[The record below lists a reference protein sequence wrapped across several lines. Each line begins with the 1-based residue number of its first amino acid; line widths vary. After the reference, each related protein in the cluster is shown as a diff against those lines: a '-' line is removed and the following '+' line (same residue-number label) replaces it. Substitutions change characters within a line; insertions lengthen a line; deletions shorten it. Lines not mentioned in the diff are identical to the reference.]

1 MALERRGAKLICMA
15 PAKVNLTLRILG
27 RREDGYHWLESLMVP
42 ISLFDTVEMQVSAV
56 ASRRTSISCRV
67 SGPARV
73 AGGADNL
80 AAVAARRVLEALDV
94 EASVRIALTK
104 RIPAG
109 AGLGGG
115 SSDAAAVLRY
125 LPGLLGR
132 RLGTAREHAIATSL
146 GADVPFFLGCR
157 PALARGIGER
167 LSPLVGFP
175 ELPLVVAVPKARVE
189 TAWAYANALDP
200 SKKRLTTSTPGNTR
214 SSRLSLSA
222 ESVSSRVSNDFEP
235 RVTVKYP
242 EIGVL
247 ASELRRLGAVATV
260 MSGTGS
266 SVVGIFSSLADAR
279 RASETVM
286 APGGAFAVRVIRRR
300 PARRI

>member
-27 RREDGYHWLESLMVP
+27 RRDDGYHWLESLMVP
-42 ISLFDTVEMQVSAV
+42 ISLFDTVEMQVRAAPV
-56 ASRRTSISCRV
+56 RQTSISCLV

-80 AAVAARRVLEALDV
+80 AAVAARSVLEALDV
-94 EASVRIALTK
+94 EASIQIALTK

-109 AGLGGG
+109 TGLGGG

-132 RLGTAREHAIATSL
+132 RLGTAREHAIATSI
-146 GADVPFFLGCR
+146 GADVPFFLACR

-175 ELPLVVAVPKARVE
+175 KLPLVVAVPKARVE

-214 SSRLSLSA
+214 SSRLSL
-222 ESVSSRVSNDFEP
+222 
-235 RVTVKYP
+235 KYP

-247 ASELRRLGAVATV
+247 ASELRKLGAVATV

-266 SVVGIFSSLADAR
+266 SVVGIFGSSIDAQ